1 MGEEELRRDMRVGIV
16 RAVALMMLCLCAG
29 VMAGCQVGEGL
40 QFCDMYNGKTISTRG
55 TLQGFDENARA
66 MQKFLMGNPEAS
78 EACQEKVRTL
88 VCAMKA
94 ANGDSKDVNN
104 CDSAEV

>member
-1 MGEEELRRDMRVGIV
+1 
-16 RAVALMMLCLCAG
+16 
-29 VMAGCQVGEGL
+29 
-40 QFCDMYNGKTISTRG
+40 MYNGKTISTRG

-104 CDSAEV
+104 CDSAEVVPGPKQSMCLDALEICKSKTMLREQCQAAFKEL